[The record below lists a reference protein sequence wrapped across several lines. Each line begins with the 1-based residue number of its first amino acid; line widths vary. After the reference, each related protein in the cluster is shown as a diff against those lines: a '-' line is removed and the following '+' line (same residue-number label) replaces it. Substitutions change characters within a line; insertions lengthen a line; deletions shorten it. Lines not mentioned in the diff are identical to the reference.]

1 MKVHLKVVIL
11 HKIKNNLRITFLGTG
26 TSQGVPVIT
35 CNCNVCKSNNFM
47 DKRLRSSVLIET
59 GKNIFV
65 VDAGPDFRQQ
75 MLREKVS
82 RIDAILITHG
92 HRDHTGGLD
101 DVRAFNY
108 FQKKPV
114 DVYASKKVQELIQSD
129 FYYAFTDDKYPGV
142 PEINLH
148 EVINSPFEIKGD
160 EIIPIEVMHHL
171 MPVFAYRIKDFTY
184 ITDANFISEKELQ
197 KVKGSKVIVIN
208 ALRRKQHISHYTLEK
223 ALEILK
229 DLNPERGYI
238 THISHQLG
246 LHDEVEKELP
256 GNIKLA
262 YDGLSIEL

>member
-1 MKVHLKVVIL
+1 MKVVIL
-11 HKIKNNLRITFLGTG
+11 HKIKNILRITFLGTG

-35 CNCNVCKSNNFM
+35 CTCSVCQSNNFK
-47 DKRLRSSVLIET
+47 DKRLRSSALIET
-59 GKNIFV
+59 ERNIFV

-75 MLREKVS
+75 MLTANVK

-114 DVYASKKVQELIQSD
+114 DVYAGKKVHDLIRSD
-129 FYYAFTDDKYPGV
+129 FYYAFADDKYPGV
-142 PEINLH
+142 PEIILH
-148 EVINSPFEIKGD
+148 EVTNSPFRINGD
-160 EIIPIEVMHHL
+160 EIIPIQVMHHL

-184 ITDANFISEKELQ
+184 ITDANFISYEELE

-229 DLNPERGYI
+229 MLNPERGYI

-256 GNIKLA
+256 ANIRLA
-262 YDGLSIEL
+262 YDGLTIEL